1 VRRRRRE
8 SIRFRIDNGREEPA
22 RRRQL
27 RVRLLRYL
35 AALAVLFATA
45 LAEVVWRTAHLRL
58 SPAEAMLAIGVDVLG
73 ATALAAVPLWL
84 GTWFR
89 ADRIVVLL
97 ATALVLWA
105 SWQGLPAALDDV
117 RGTQIASWARALG
130 SLPIAAFNLWLIA
143 PSRHDR

>member
-27 RVRLLRYL
+27 RLRLLRYL

-45 LAEVVWRTAHLRL
+45 LAEVVWRVTHLRL
-58 SPAEAMLAIGVDVLG
+58 SAAEAALALGMDVIA
-73 ATALAAVPLWL
+73 ATALAAMPLWV

-89 ADRIVVLL
+89 RDRIFVLL
-97 ATALVLWA
+97 GTALVLWA

-117 RGTQIASWARALG
+117 RGTQITSWARALG
-130 SLPIAAFNLWLIA
+130 SLPIGVFNLWLIA
-143 PSRHDR
+143 PRRHDR

>member
-8 SIRFRIDNGREEPA
+8 SIRFRIGNGQVEPA

-27 RVRLLRYL
+27 RLRLLRYL

-45 LAEVVWRTAHLRL
+45 LAEVVWRSAHLRL
-58 SPAEAMLAIGVDVLG
+58 SAAEAVLAIGVDVLG

-89 ADRIVVLL
+89 SDRIVVLL

-105 SWQGLPAALDDV
+105 SWQGLPGALDDV

-143 PSRHDR
+143 PPGHNR